1 MQRKALN
8 SFKGP
13 IYFLR
18 SLIIIVLLAFLDHM
32 QDLLVG
38 DFLANHA
45 KFCVNIIHKFAKAFE
60 FYDMNLDTA
69 L

>member
-1 MQRKALN
+1 MISWPIMP
-8 SFKGP
+8 SF
-13 IYFLR
+13 
-18 SLIIIVLLAFLDHM
+18 
-32 QDLLVG
+32 

-45 KFCVNIIHKFAKAFE
+45 KFCVKMIHEFAKAFE